1 MAQGERQTAVGD
13 LRLSVFLRPL
23 HPEFFTIRARRALE
37 SGAGGFQAEVWLL
50 DPGHVISFIA
60 GEQAVTETIAPRD
73 LALPKRGLVRE
84 IDLAGER
91 EERFEAR
98 GTLVYQM
105 AYQVDAAGPET
116 YRREV
121 EELLAGVRQA
131 HLFAENAGDAA
142 GRHGDSP
149 AVKPRQPATAR
160 AVPVPGAC
168 PARVAGRAF
177 SYAVPELRANSLLV
191 HTWHGFPA
199 EATILKTQ
207 TLIERSNP

>member
-1 MAQGERQTAVGD
+1 MAQGKRQTAVGD

-50 DPGHVISFIA
+50 DPGHVISFIE
-60 GEQAVTETIAPRD
+60 GEQAVTEVVAPRD

-84 IDLAGER
+84 INLAGER

-98 GTLVYQM
+98 GPLVYQM

-116 YRREV
+116 YRREA
-121 EELLAGVRQA
+121 EELLAGARQA
-131 HLFAENAGDAA
+131 HLFAEDAGDAA

-149 AVKPRQPATAR
+149 VAR
-160 AVPVPGAC
+160 
-168 PARVAGRAF
+168 RAF

-191 HTWHGFPA
+191 HIWHGFPA
-199 EATILKTQ
+199 EATILKIQ
-207 TLIERSNP
+207 TLIEKGNP

>member
-1 MAQGERQTAVGD
+1 MAQGERQTAVAD

-23 HPEFFTIRARRALE
+23 HPEFFTIRSRRALE

-60 GEQAVTETIAPRD
+60 GEQAVTETIAPRE

-91 EERFEAR
+91 EERFETR
-98 GTLVYQM
+98 GPLVYQM

-116 YRREV
+116 YRREA
-121 EELLAGVRQA
+121 EELLAGARQT

-149 AVKPRQPATAR
+149 
-160 AVPVPGAC
+160 
-168 PARVAGRAF
+168 VAGRAF
-177 SYAVPELRANSLLV
+177 SYAVPELRAGSLLV

-207 TLIERSNP
+207 TLIEKGNP

>member
-50 DPGHVISFIA
+50 DPGHVISFIE
-60 GEQAVTETIAPRD
+60 GEQAVTEVIAPRE
-73 LALPKRGLVRE
+73 LALPKRGLVRK

-98 GTLVYQM
+98 GPLVYQM

-116 YRREV
+116 YRREA
-121 EELLAGVRQA
+121 EELLAGARQA
-131 HLFAENAGDAA
+131 HLFAENAGNAA

-149 AVKPRQPATAR
+149 
-160 AVPVPGAC
+160 
-168 PARVAGRAF
+168 VAGRAF

-207 TLIERSNP
+207 TLIEKGNP

>member
-1 MAQGERQTAVGD
+1 MAANERQTAVGA
-13 LRLSVFLRPL
+13 LRLSVFLRPV
-23 HPEFFTIRARRALE
+23 HPEFFTIRVRRTFEAA
-37 SGAGGFQAEVWLL
+37 SGGFQAEVWLL
-50 DPGHVISFIA
+50 DPGHVISFVA

-98 GTLVYQM
+98 GPLVYQM

-116 YRREV
+116 YRREA
-121 EELLAGVRQA
+121 EELLAGARQA
-131 HLFAENAGDAA
+131 HLFAEDAGDAA
-142 GRHGDSP
+142 GRHGDS
-149 AVKPRQPATAR
+149 T
-160 AVPVPGAC
+160 
-168 PARVAGRAF
+168 VAGQAF

-207 TLIERSNP
+207 TLIEKGNP

>member
-50 DPGHVISFIA
+50 DPGHVISFIE
-60 GEQAVTETIAPRD
+60 GEQAVTEVIAPRE

-98 GTLVYQM
+98 GPLVYQM

-116 YRREV
+116 YRREA
-121 EELLAGVRQA
+121 EELLAGARQA

-142 GRHGDSP
+142 E
-149 AVKPRQPATAR
+149 
-160 AVPVPGAC
+160 
-168 PARVAGRAF
+168 RAF

-207 TLIERSNP
+207 TLIEKGNP

>member
-50 DPGHVISFIA
+50 DPGHVISFIE
-60 GEQAVTETIAPRD
+60 GEQAVTEVVAPRD

-84 IDLAGER
+84 INLAGER

-98 GTLVYQM
+98 GPLVYQM

-116 YRREV
+116 YRREA
-121 EELLAGVRQA
+121 EELLAGARQA
-131 HLFAENAGDAA
+131 HLFAEDAGDAA

-149 AVKPRQPATAR
+149 AVR
-160 AVPVPGAC
+160 
-168 PARVAGRAF
+168 RAF

-191 HTWHGFPA
+191 HIWHGFPA
-199 EATILKTQ
+199 EATILKIQ
-207 TLIERSNP
+207 TLIEKGNP

>member
-50 DPGHVISFIA
+50 DPGHVISFVE

-98 GTLVYQM
+98 GPLVYQM

-116 YRREV
+116 YRREA
-121 EELLAGVRQA
+121 EELLAGARQA
-131 HLFAENAGDAA
+131 HLFAEDVGDTA

-149 AVKPRQPATAR
+149 
-160 AVPVPGAC
+160 
-168 PARVAGRAF
+168 VAGRAF
-177 SYAVPELRANSLLV
+177 SYAVPEMRANSLLV

-207 TLIERSNP
+207 TLIEKGNP

>member
-1 MAQGERQTAVGD
+1 MAEGERQTAVGD

-23 HPEFFTIRARRALE
+23 HPEFFTIRARRAFDAA
-37 SGAGGFQAEVWLL
+37 SGGFQAEVWLL
-50 DPGHVISFIA
+50 DPGHVISFIE
-60 GEQAVTETIAPRD
+60 GEQAVTEVIAPRD

-116 YRREV
+116 YRREA
-121 EELLAGVRQA
+121 EELLAGARQA
-131 HLFAENAGDAA
+131 HLFAEDAGDAA

-149 AVKPRQPATAR
+149 
-160 AVPVPGAC
+160 
-168 PARVAGRAF
+168 VAGRAF

-207 TLIERSNP
+207 TLIEKGNP

>member
-1 MAQGERQTAVGD
+1 MAEGERQTAVGD

-50 DPGHVISFIA
+50 DPGHVISFIE
-60 GEQAVTETIAPRD
+60 GEQAVTEVVAPRD

-84 IDLAGER
+84 INLAGER

-98 GTLVYQM
+98 GPLVYQM

-116 YRREV
+116 YRREA
-121 EELLAGVRQA
+121 EELLAGARQA
-131 HLFAENAGDAA
+131 HLFAEDAGDAA

-149 AVKPRQPATAR
+149 AVR
-160 AVPVPGAC
+160 
-168 PARVAGRAF
+168 RAF

-191 HTWHGFPA
+191 HIWHGFPA
-199 EATILKTQ
+199 EATILKIQ
-207 TLIERSNP
+207 TLIEKGNP

>member
-1 MAQGERQTAVGD
+1 MAEGERQTAVGD

-50 DPGHVISFIA
+50 DPGHVISFIE
-60 GEQAVTETIAPRD
+60 GEQAVTEVIAPRD

-98 GTLVYQM
+98 GPLVYQM

-116 YRREV
+116 YRREA
-121 EELLAGVRQA
+121 EELLAGARQA
-131 HLFAENAGDAA
+131 HLFAEDAGDAA
-142 GRHGDSP
+142 ERHPDAAG
-149 AVKPRQPATAR
+149 
-160 AVPVPGAC
+160 
-168 PARVAGRAF
+168 VAGRAF

-207 TLIERSNP
+207 TLIEKGNP